1 MAKKD
6 ESPVKTKLDQAER
19 ILAAAETVFFK
30 FGIRKTTVGDICRA
44 AGISRVTFYHY
55 FCDKELAAE
64 AVVNKLIDDMTAAFR
79 RIMSQDVPYS
89 QRIAEFIE
97 SKLNRAHGMSQSFV
111 QELFQS
117 PYPKLHELFRRRLQ
131 ENRQL
136 ALDEFRKAQRQG
148 HIRPDVKPEFLLAFL
163 EIIADLSIDER
174 LTSLYPAPK
183 ELGSELLNLFFFGI
197 LQAGRTP

>member
-1 MAKKD
+1 MTRND
-6 ESPVKTKLDQAER
+6 ESHGKVKLDQAAR
-19 ILAAAETVFFK
+19 ILAAAETLFFK

-55 FCDKELAAE
+55 FRDKEHAAE

-79 RIMSQDVPYS
+79 RIMSQDVPYRR
-89 QRIAEFIE
+89 RIAEFIE
-97 SKLNRAHGMSQSFV
+97 SKLNRAHGMSQAFV

-117 PYPKLHELFRRRLQ
+117 PYPKLHELFRRRVQ

-136 ALDEFRKAQRQG
+136 ALDEFRQAQRQG

-163 EIIADLSIDER
+163 EIIADLSVDER
-174 LTSLYPAPK
+174 LTSLYPTPK